1 MPWSSA
7 TTLRTVAILLL
18 AAAVLTGCEEEI
30 TLDFELAKP
39 TLVLS
44 SSFFPDQPV
53 VLQVSATR
61 PRGSSPAHTIS
72 DATVLLYEGSE
83 LAEELDYVPPG
94 RSEAEGTYR
103 TKRFKP
109 QIGRQYTIH
118 VSAPGYDPV
127 SAVSSIPEPVAI
139 THLQVQNLSKTTVDA
154 ETLIDYQLLV
164 DYEDPANQ
172 INYYDLRIHQMVV
185 PFKINSHGDTLRS
198 QPYIKSVSTPLYR
211 NAEGRIISLLL
222 QDKGGEAMVNVHL
235 QCRINPASEL
245 LGQVVAELRTVSPE
259 YYFYQRSISRPDE
272 LPNSGLRDPVI
283 FFNNVSSGMGVF
295 AGYTS
300 VQEGLSFNGN

>member
-1 MPWSSA
+1 MPTPLS
-7 TTLRTVAILLL
+7 TTLRKLPVLLL
-18 AAAVLTGCEEEI
+18 SAAVLFGCEEEVM
-30 TLDFELAKP
+30 LDFEMAKS

-53 VLQVSATR
+53 VLEVTATR
-61 PRGSSPAHTIS
+61 PRGSSPVQSIN

-83 LAEELDYVPPG
+83 LAEALTYVPPG
-94 RSEAEGTYR
+94 DLEIHGTYR

-109 QIGRQYTIH
+109 QIGQQYTIH

-139 THLQVQNLSKTTVDA
+139 TDLQVQNLSQTTVGG
-154 ETLIDYQLLV
+154 ETLIDYQLLI
-164 DYEDPANQ
+164 DYEDPVDQ
-172 INYYDLRIHQMVV
+172 INYYDLRVYQMVV

-211 NAEGRIISLLL
+211 NAEGRVISLLL
-222 QDKGGEAMVNVHL
+222 QDKGGQPVVNVHL
-235 QCRINPASEL
+235 QCRINPSSEL
-245 LGQVVAELRTVSPE
+245 LGEVVAELRTVSPE
-259 YYFYQRSISRPDE
+259 YYFYQRSVSRPDE

-283 FFNNVSSGMGVF
+283 LFNNVTSGMGVF

-300 VQEGLSFNGN
+300 VQEGLSFSGH